1 MVLEEILVANGSAIL
16 MMAFLLLCRIKNRE
30 SMHAEDRIY
39 DGMALLNLCGALV
52 ETISFLIDGQE
63 FAGGR
68 FLNYLTNT
76 LCFVCTVS
84 IACLWCAYVDLRIYR
99 SYKSLRHKIIV
110 IMIPWLVEMA
120 FLACNLFGTG
130 IMFRISA
137 DNVYHRGSLVVIGY
151 ISLIIYFAYSV
162 CLVYRSKRQ
171 GINLYFFPVLYFVG
185 PCLAGVLIQ
194 LFNYGLSTSW
204 LSVAIAMLFVQ
215 MQVYSEF
222 LNMDELSGLYNRR
235 YMNGVIAKYPH
246 GGSGKNSLYGIMLDI
261 NDFKQINDNYGHNVG
276 DQAIRTMGE
285 ILYKSVP
292 DGGIAIRYAG
302 DEFVV
307 LLLHA
312 DRECLER
319 TVEEIRNKLAIFN
332 ASGQAQYALH
342 VAIGYAEY
350 MGRDDEDAFFSRMD
364 ANMYA
369 EKRRYHQEKCKQSD
383 RIG

>member
-1 MVLEEILVANGSAIL
+1 MVLKEILVANGSAIL
-16 MMAFLLLCRIKNRE
+16 MMVFLLVCRKKNRE
-30 SMHAEDRIY
+30 SIHAEDWIY
-39 DGMALLNLCGALV
+39 DGMAFINLCGALI
-52 ETISFLIDGQE
+52 ETVSFLIDGQD

-68 FLNYLTNT
+68 ILNYLTNT
-76 LCFVCTVS
+76 LCFVSTVS

-99 SYKSLRHKIIV
+99 SYKSLQRKIKW
-110 IMIPWLVEMA
+110 IMFPWLIEMV
-120 FLACNLFGTG
+120 LLICNLFDTG

-137 DNVYHRGSLVVIGY
+137 DNVYQRGSFVVIGY

-162 CLVYRSKRQ
+162 FLVYHSKRQ
-171 GINLYFFPVLYFVG
+171 GINLNFFPVLYFVG

-194 LFNYGLSTSW
+194 LFNYGISTSW

-235 YMNGVIAKYPH
+235 YMNGIITGQARAGAWK
-246 GGSGKNSLYGIMLDI
+246 KSLYGIMMDI
-261 NDFKQINDNYGHNVG
+261 NSFKKINDNYGHNEG
-276 DQAIRTMGE
+276 DRAIRIMGE

-307 LLLHA
+307 LLLNA
-312 DRECLER
+312 DQECVRR
-319 TVEEIRNKLAIFN
+319 TMEEIKNRLAAFN
-332 ASGQAQYALH
+332 EAGSVEYVLSLAMGYTEYRGQ
-342 VAIGYAEY
+342 G
-350 MGRDDEDAFFSRMD
+350 DEDAFFSRMD

-369 EKRRYHQEKCKQSD
+369 EKRKFHQKNWE
-383 RIG
+383 

>member
-1 MVLEEILVANGSAIL
+1 MVLKEILVANGSAIL

-52 ETISFLIDGQE
+52 ETISFLIDGHE
-63 FAGGR
+63 FIGGR

-76 LCFVCTVS
+76 LCFVCTAS
-84 IACLWCAYVDLRIYR
+84 IACLWCAYVDLRVYR
-99 SYKSLRHKIIV
+99 SYKSLQRKIIGIV
-110 IMIPWLVEMA
+110 IPWLVEMV
-120 FLACNLFGTG
+120 FLVCNLFGTG
-130 IMFRISA
+130 IIFRISA

-151 ISLIIYFAYSV
+151 ISLIIYFVYSIM
-162 CLVYRSKRQ
+162 LVYRSKRQ
-171 GINLYFFPVLYFVG
+171 GINLYFFPVLYFVA

-215 MQVYSEF
+215 MQVYAES

-246 GGSGKNSLYGIMLDI
+246 AGSGKNSLYGIMLDI

-312 DRECLER
+312 DRKCLDR
-319 TVEEIRNKLAIFN
+319 TVEEIRYKLVAFN
-332 ASGQAQYALH
+332 ASDQAQYDLH

-350 MGRDDEDAFFSRMD
+350 MGRDDEDDFFSRMD

-369 EKRRYHQEKCKQSD
+369 EKRRYHQEKSK
-383 RIG
+383 